1 MSFSKE
7 NLIKLSSVDT
17 CVCVSIDVV
26 KSEDYPN
33 KLIVEEKLT
42 NIAGALNNKYKND
55 YLVVP
60 FQVRRGD
67 EIIGVLSSFRE
78 GFNTFRYIRKL
89 AWKHEISLYF
99 GLGFGTLDTG
109 SILDPN
115 RINGSAVI
123 NAFRAVDRYLK
134 VENNNKI
141 FVYPQDNQHVKFFA
155 LGNKD
160 IPYQAINA
168 LVYTIFTELNKSE
181 KQRELIKLMELNPSM
196 VYEELGVKLGYNSK
210 NAKVNV
216 AKLISRSDYYIYRQM
231 QKDLLDLLDKLQKQL
246 G

>member
-1 MSFSKE
+1 MDSFKK
-7 NLIKLSSVDT
+7 NLIVLNPSDS
-17 CVCVSIDVV
+17 CVCISMDVV
-26 KSEDYPN
+26 KSEGYPN
-33 KLIVEEKLT
+33 KSVIENKLMR
-42 NIAGALNNKYKND
+42 IANSLNRKYLN

-67 EIIGVLSSFRE
+67 EIIGVLSSFKE
-78 GFNTFRYIRKL
+78 GFNVFRFIRKL
-89 AWKHEISLYF
+89 AWKYEIELYF

-109 SILDPN
+109 SIIDVN

-123 NAFRAVDRYLK
+123 NAFRAVDKYLK
-134 VENNNKI
+134 DTNNIND
-141 FVYPQDNQHVKFFA
+141 FVYPQNNQHVTFFA
-155 LGNKD
+155 LGNEN

-181 KQRELIKLMELNPSM
+181 KQKELIKLMELNPSM
-196 VYEELGVKLGYNSK
+196 TYEELGIELGYTSK

-216 AKLISRSDYYIYRQM
+216 AKLISRSDYYLYRHM
-231 QKDLLDLLDKLQKQL
+231 QKDLLDLLNKLQKQL